1 MSVSQEQKDR
11 ILGIIEEI
19 YETGFNDAMHIAK
32 DMLTRDLV
40 EAVEE
45 RIDRE
50 LAELRPDA
58 VPLHEYEA
66 EIERLK
72 DIIEEK
78 TDDAERYRKMYL
90 DELAKV
96 EQTQKCIETLKAGSH
111 TPLKNT
117 YAWKADDDR

>member
-11 ILGIIEEI
+11 VMAIIEEV
-19 YETGFNDAMHIAK
+19 YETGFNNAMHIAK

-40 EAVEE
+40 EVIEE
-45 RIDRE
+45 RLDRE
-50 LAELRPDA
+50 LKDMRPDS
-58 VPLHEYEA
+58 VPASEYET
-66 EIERLK
+66 EINRLK

-90 DELAKV
+90 DELSKV
-96 EQTQKCIETLKAGSH
+96 EQTQKYLESVKAGSH

-117 YAWKADDDR
+117 YAWKADNEG